1 MKSKLYLCTSG
12 YVLAIALLS
21 MHLLYCLP
29 APLHALA
36 LLLRPAVIAVKPTI
50 LCINFG
56 TNLLL
61 LAVL

>member
-1 MKSKLYLCTSG
+1 
-12 YVLAIALLS
+12 